1 MTALF
6 IVLGVLFLLI
16 VIVLL
21 LNISLSFMLNAEEEI
36 CAELSIFGKKIKPKK
51 SQEPKEKNDNIVKKI
66 GLTKLINFI
75 FSEEVGLFSKIKYL
89 FKKTVI
95 KKLNLHITVAGDD
108 AAKTA
113 IEYGGICAI
122 IYPVVA
128 FLETLMTVKKD
139 DIKIECDY
147 ENKTPKIYMFINIKI
162 RVITLLILALKL
174 LPALKKFIKEV
185 KGNEQ

>member
-16 VIVLL
+16 LIFLL
-21 LNISLSFMLNAEEEI
+21 LNISLSFMLNAEEKI
-36 CAELSIFGKKIKPKK
+36 CAELCIFGKKIKPKK
-51 SQEPKEKNDNIVKKI
+51 RQVPEEKKDNIVEKI
-66 GLTKLINFI
+66 GFIRLIKFI

-95 KKLNLHITVAGDD
+95 KKLNLYITVAGDD

-113 IEYGGICAI
+113 IEYGSICAI
-122 IYPVVA
+122 LYPVVA
-128 FLETLMTVKKD
+128 FLETVMTVKKD

-147 ENKTPKIYMFINIKI
+147 KNKTPKIYMFINIKI

-174 LPALKKFIKEV
+174 LPALKNFIKEV
-185 KGNEQ
+185 NENE